1 MITVNKTEYLDEQ
14 GLNEL
19 WNKIKEYVA
28 ENGGGGEGQ
37 DGFSPIAT
45 VTQTSTGA
53 IITITD
59 KNGTTSATITNGE
72 DGQDGTN
79 GTNGTDGEDGFSPTI
94 VENSGNNSTT
104 YKLDITTK
112 TSTFTTPNL
121 KGQDGTGGDVDLSN
135 YYTKS
140 ETYSKTEIDDML
152 PEDGYSPTAT
162 VTQTETGATISITDK
177 TGTTTATITN
187 GTNGQDGADGE
198 DGFSPTIVEN
208 ANNNDTTYKL
218 DITTKDSTFTTPN
231 LKGADGTG
239 GGGSGSGFNP
249 FDYSNTNEVAVGTWV
264 DGKTIY
270 RKYFTWTVE
279 TNQTNFPQDIPHNIE
294 NLEATVLIEGFIKYG
309 TTCIPINS
317 MTLNQVY
324 SGSNLTVSKFNE
336 WLQGNFRIQLTDTLI
351 RIGPTNKGGYTAY
364 MFVYYTKSS

>member
-19 WNKIKEYVA
+19 WNKIKEYVS

-94 VENSGNNSTT
+94 VENAGNNSTT

-140 ETYSKTEIDDML
+140 ETYSKTEIDNML

-249 FDYSNTNEVAVGTWV
+249 FDYSNTDEVAVGTWV

-270 RKYFTWTVE
+270 RQYYTWAME
-279 TNQTNFPQDIPHNIE
+279 TNQTTSVTWIPHNIE
-294 NLEATVLIEGFIKYG
+294 NIGSTIKMEGFIQYSA
-309 TTCIPINS
+309 TCIQVNS
-317 MTLNQVY
+317 MSIDPIYT
-324 SGSNLTVSKFNE
+324 GSSLSVSRFNE
-336 WLQGNFRIQLTDTLI
+336 WLQGCLRLSTNGTSIALP
-351 RIGPTNKGGYTAY
+351 PTNRGGYT
-364 MFVYYTKSS
+364 MHLFLYYTKNS